1 MDINLARLST
11 LIERIK
17 SAKTQIEKVQS
28 FERILQIVEVMKWD
42 KNYNLDV
49 PETED

>member
-1 MDINLARLST
+1 MDINLIRLTT
-11 LIERIK
+11 LVDRLK
-17 SAKTQIEKVQS
+17 SAKTQIEKVQN

-42 KNYNLDV
+42 RNYNLDV